1 MLVYGKI
8 AVMRKNVPFRYIRS
22 FKGTVIEPY
31 LNAPELLRLKNV
43 GMHCGLEYTSFPF
56 YRDLRF
62 FPYSRYEHSLGVAA
76 ICLRFSSN
84 PKVAISALFH
94 DISTPC
100 FSHVV
105 DFLHGDYE
113 RQEFTEGTT
122 AKVIASSEYIVNQ
135 LKRDG
140 LAIEDVSD
148 YHLYPI
154 ADNDSPKL
162 SSDRL
167 EYSLSNFLR
176 FGLLPYSEVRRLYED
191 LSVGVNEYGEEEL
204 CFRHA
209 KAAILFASLVLK
221 NGAIYSADEDRFSM
235 EYLAV
240 RLKKAIDE
248 NIISEADL
256 MSDEPSII
264 AKLNA
269 SENGRRYWEEFT
281 SLRALEKSRSPIEG
295 GVQIN
300 GKLRYID
307 PYVLGQGRASELS
320 PFLKEKISE
329 FLAFDFKLFLKK
341 K

>member
-1 MLVYGKI
+1 MVKSLS
-8 AVMRKNVPFRYIRS
+8 MRKNVPFRYIRS
-22 FKGTVIEPY
+22 LKGTILEPY
-31 LNAPELLRLKNV
+31 LNAPELCRLKNV

-56 YRDLRF
+56 YSDLRY

-76 ICLRFSSN
+76 ICLRFSDD

-113 RQEFTEGTT
+113 KQEYTEGTT
-122 AKVIASSEYIVNQ
+122 ARVIASSKHIVDC
-135 LKRDG
+135 LKADG
-140 LAIEDVSD
+140 LTVDDVSD
-148 YHLYPI
+148 YHRYPI

-176 FGLLPYSEVRRLYED
+176 FGLLPYSEVRRLYDD
-191 LSVGVNEYGEEEL
+191 LEVSINEYGEEEL
-204 CFRHA
+204 CFRHLEC
-209 KAAILFASLVLK
+209 AITFATMALE
-221 NGAIYSADEDRFSM
+221 NGKIYSADEDRFSM
-235 EYLAV
+235 EYLAT
-240 RLKKAIDE
+240 RLRKAIDE
-248 NIISEADL
+248 GIIDEEDL
-256 MSDEPSII
+256 MTDEPSII

-269 SENGRRYWEEFT
+269 SDKGKRYWAEFT
-281 SLRALEKSRSPIEG
+281 SLSHLEKSHTPIEG

-320 PFLKEKISE
+320 PSLKGRISE